1 MIGKLVL
8 TLAVIAGAYL
18 VVRAR
23 WRGDTAPGMR
33 PGLPSRALRWTAAG
47 LVVVMLGA
55 SGFYLLH
62 DWQRGREVVEV
73 RVLNVASGA
82 ETRYLARRGSVEGR
96 RFRTLDGI
104 EVRLADVERML
115 LAPAQADVAAGP

>member
-23 WRGDTAPGMR
+23 WRGESVPGVR
-33 PGLPSRALRWTAAG
+33 LGLPPRALRWAATG
-47 LVVVMLGA
+47 LLLVMLGA
-55 SGFYLLH
+55 SGFYLLY
-62 DWQRGREVVEV
+62 DWRQAREVVEV

-82 ETRYLARRGSVEGR
+82 EIRYLARRGSVEGR

-115 LAPAQADVAAGP
+115 LAPAQPDAVAGP